1 MFSGFFLALIAVRFS
16 LSFAL
21 IASQDINPPY
31 PKAISVSDEILRIF
45 FFFVLLFYIHVSGIT
60 SMKLDI
66 DLACNLII
74 QNKYMIFNG

>member
-31 PKAISVSDEILRIF
+31 PKAISVSDEILRF
-45 FFFVLLFYIHVSGIT
+45 FFLLFYIHVSGIT

>member
-31 PKAISVSDEILRIF
+31 PKAISVSDEILRF
-45 FFFVLLFYIHVSGIT
+45 FFYCF
-60 SMKLDI
+60 
-66 DLACNLII
+66 
-74 QNKYMIFNG
+74 IFTFRESLV

>member
-45 FFFVLLFYIHVSGIT
+45 FVLLFYIHVSGVT

-66 DLACNLII
+66 DLACNCII